1 MFNNLKTNIMSEEKT
16 YVFGEGSANSVISAL
31 APMLSNRGI
40 DPSVL
45 ALMNND
51 GFGNGNWIW
60 IIFLAMMWGGWG
72 GRGGF
77 GGYDNGTGF
86 LASQLNNDYG
96 RDVLLQAINGN
107 ASAISQLATSLHC
120 DVNQIQATL
129 CSISNAVGLSGQQII
144 NAVQSG
150 DATIASQM
158 ASCCCDIKTLVTNQ
172 GYENR
177 LATLDQTSTLAGK
190 IDAQTN
196 LINDK
201 FCQLEMREMQS
212 KIDTLR
218 DEKLALQT
226 NISQRAQNEYIASS
240 LYPISTALTE
250 LRADFDCFK
259 SHLPETVSVPYS
271 PLVGVPTCVAA
282 QYGFG
287 PYAGFGFGA
296 GYGTGFGFNG
306 GCCGSN
312 SLWG

>member
-1 MFNNLKTNIMSEEKT
+1 MSEEKT

-31 APMLSNRGI
+31 APMLQNRGI

-45 ALMNND
+45 AMMNND
-51 GFGNGNWIW
+51 GFGGNGGWWIW
-60 IIFLAMMWGGWG
+60 IMFLAFMWGGFG

-77 GGYDNGTGF
+77 GGGYGDGTGF

-107 ASAISQLATSLHC
+107 GLAINQLASTLNCDINAVQTALNSLGT
-120 DVNQIQATL
+120 QIQAVGNT
-129 CSISNAVGLSGQQII
+129 VGLSGQQII
-144 NAVQSG
+144 NAIQAG
-150 DATIASQM
+150 NCDIASKI
-158 ASCCCDIKTLVTNQ
+158 AACCCETKNMITTQ

-177 LATLDQTSTLAGK
+177 IATTEQTTTLAGK
-190 IDAQTN
+190 IDAQTT

-201 FCQLEMREMQS
+201 FCQLEMREMQN
-212 KIDTLR
+212 KIDALR

-240 LYPISTALTE
+240 LYPIATALTE

-259 SHLPETVSVPYS
+259 SHLPDTVSVPYS
-271 PLVGVPTCVAA
+271 PVTAVPNCVAY

-287 PYAGFGFGA
+287 PYGPFVPG
-296 GYGTGFGFNG
+296 NG
-306 GCCGSN
+306 SF
-312 SLWG
+312 WG

>member
-1 MFNNLKTNIMSEEKT
+1 MSEEKT
-16 YVFGEGSANSVISAL
+16 YVFDGGSTSGIISAL
-31 APMLSNRGI
+31 APMLQNRGI

-45 ALMNND
+45 ALMNNND
-51 GFGNGNWIW
+51 GFGGNGGWWIW
-60 IIFLAMMWGGWG
+60 IMFLAFMWGGFG

-77 GGYDNGTGF
+77 GGYGDGTGF

-107 ASAISQLATSLHC
+107 GLAINQLASTLNCDINAVQTALTSLGT
-120 DVNQIQATL
+120 QIQAVGNT
-129 CSISNAVGLSGQQII
+129 VGLSGQQII
-144 NAVQSG
+144 NAIQAG
-150 DATIASQM
+150 NCDIASKI
-158 ASCCCDIKTLVTNQ
+158 AACCCDTKNMITTQ

-177 LATLDQTSTLAGK
+177 IATAEQTATLAGK
-190 IDAQTN
+190 IDAQTT

-201 FCQLEMREMQS
+201 FCQLEMREMQN
-212 KIDTLR
+212 KIDALR

-271 PLVGVPTCVAA
+271 PITAIPNCVAY

-287 PYAGFGFGA
+287 PYAGFGFPG
-296 GYGTGFGFNG
+296 NG
-306 GCCGSN
+306 SF
-312 SLWG
+312 WG

>member
-1 MFNNLKTNIMSEEKT
+1 MSEEKT
-16 YVFGEGSANSVISAL
+16 YVFGEGSANSIISAL
-31 APMLSNRGI
+31 APMLQNRGI

-51 GFGNGNWIW
+51 GLGNGGWWIW
-60 IIFLAMMWGGWG
+60 IIFLAMMWGGFG

-77 GGYDNGTGF
+77 GGYGEGTGF

-107 ASAISQLATSLHC
+107 ANAVGQLATTLHC

-144 NAVQSG
+144 NAVQAG
-150 DATIASQM
+150 NTTIASQI
-158 ASCCCDIKTLVTNQ
+158 ASCCCDVKGAITTQ

-177 LATLDQTSTLAGK
+177 LATLDQTATLAGK
-190 IDAQTN
+190 IDAQTT

-201 FCQLEMREMQS
+201 FCQLEMREMQN
-212 KIDTLR
+212 KIDALR
-218 DEKLALQT
+218 DEKLALQN
-226 NISQRAQNEYIASS
+226 NISQRAQNEYIATS
-240 LYPISTALTE
+240 LYPINTALTE

-271 PLVGVPTCVAA
+271 PVTAVPNCVAY
-282 QYGFG
+282 QYGFPG
-287 PYAGFGFGA
+287 
-296 GYGTGFGFNG
+296 NG
-306 GCCGSN
+306 SF
-312 SLWG
+312 WG

>member
-1 MFNNLKTNIMSEEKT
+1 MSEEKT
-16 YVFGEGSANSVISAL
+16 YVFDSASSSNIISAL
-31 APMLSNRGI
+31 APMLQNRGI

-51 GFGNGNWIW
+51 GFGGNGGWWIW
-60 IIFLAMMWGGWG
+60 IFFLAMMWGGFG

-77 GGYDNGTGF
+77 GGYGDGTGF

-107 ASAISQLATSLHC
+107 GLAINQLASTLNCDINAVQTALTSIGT
-120 DVNQIQATL
+120 QIQAVGNT
-129 CSISNAVGLSGQQII
+129 VGLSGQQII
-144 NAVQSG
+144 NAIQAG
-150 DATIASQM
+150 NCDLASKL
-158 ASCCCDIKTLVTNQ
+158 ASCCCETKNMITTQ

-177 LATLDQTSTLAGK
+177 IATAEQTATLAGK

-201 FCQLEMREMQS
+201 FCQLEMREMQN
-212 KIDTLR
+212 KIDALR

-226 NISQRAQNEYIASS
+226 NISQRAQNEYIATS

-259 SHLPETVSVPYS
+259 SHLPETVSIPYS
-271 PLVGVPTCVAA
+271 PVVGVPTCVAA
-282 QYGFG
+282 NYGFG
-287 PYAGFGFGA
+287 PYNGFGFPG
-296 GYGTGFGFNG
+296 NG
-306 GCCGSN
+306 SF
-312 SLWG
+312 WG

>member
-1 MFNNLKTNIMSEEKT
+1 MSEEKT
-16 YVFGEGSANSVISAL
+16 YVFGEGSANSIISAL

-40 DPSVL
+40 DPGVL
-45 ALMNND
+45 ALMNNND
-51 GFGNGNWIW
+51 GFGGNGGWWIW

-107 ASAISQLATSLHC
+107 GDAVRQLATSLHC
-120 DVNQIQATL
+120 DVNQIQSTL

-144 NAVQSG
+144 NAIQSG
-150 DATIASQM
+150 DASLASQI
-158 ASCCCDIKTLVTNQ
+158 ASCCCETKNMITTQ

-177 LATLDQTSTLAGK
+177 LATLDQTATLAGK
-190 IDAQTN
+190 IDAQTT

-201 FCQLEMREMQS
+201 FCQLEMREMQN
-212 KIDTLR
+212 KIDALR

-226 NISQRAQNEYIASS
+226 NISQRAQNEYIATS

-259 SHLPETVSVPYS
+259 SHLPETVSVPYT
-271 PLVGVPTCVAA
+271 PVTAIPNCVAA
-282 QYGFG
+282 QYGLYG
-287 PYAGFGFGA
+287 TPFGFGA
-296 GYGTGFGFNG
+296 GYGFGFNG
-306 GCCGSN
+306 AGCGSCSG

>member
-1 MFNNLKTNIMSEEKT
+1 MSEEKT
-16 YVFGEGSANSVISAL
+16 YVFGEGSANSIISAL
-31 APMLSNRGI
+31 APMLQNRGI

-51 GFGNGNWIW
+51 GLGNGGWWIW

-77 GGYDNGTGF
+77 GGYGEGTGF

-107 ASAISQLATSLHC
+107 ANAVGQLATTLHC

-150 DATIASQM
+150 NATIASQI
-158 ASCCCDIKTLVTNQ
+158 ASCCCDVKGAITTQ

-177 LATLDQTSTLAGK
+177 LATVDQTATLAGK
-190 IDAQTN
+190 IDAQTT

-201 FCQLEMREMQS
+201 FCQLEMREMQN
-212 KIDTLR
+212 KIDALR
-218 DEKLALQT
+218 DEKLALQN
-226 NISQRAQNEYIASS
+226 NISQRAQNEYIATS
-240 LYPISTALTE
+240 LYPINNALTE

-271 PLVGVPTCVAA
+271 PVTAVPNCVAY

-287 PYAGFGFGA
+287 PYASFGFPG
-296 GYGTGFGFNG
+296 NG
-306 GCCGSN
+306 SF
-312 SLWG
+312 WG

>member
-1 MFNNLKTNIMSEEKT
+1 
-16 YVFGEGSANSVISAL
+16 
-31 APMLSNRGI
+31 
-40 DPSVL
+40 
-45 ALMNND
+45 
-51 GFGNGNWIW
+51 
-60 IIFLAMMWGGWG
+60 MWGGWG

-107 ASAISQLATSLHC
+107 ANAIGQLATTLHC
-120 DVNQIQATL
+120 DVNQIQSTL
-129 CSISNAVGLSGQQII
+129 CSLSNTVGLSGQQII
-144 NAVQSG
+144 SAINSG
-150 DATIASQM
+150 DASIAAQI
-158 ASCCCDIKTLVTNQ
+158 ASCCCETKQLITTQ

-177 LATLDQTSTLAGK
+177 LATVDQTATIVGK
-190 IDAQTN
+190 IDEQTT

-201 FCQLEMREMQS
+201 FCQLEMREMQN
-212 KIDTLR
+212 KIDALR

-240 LYPISTALTE
+240 LYPITTALTE

-259 SHLPETVSVPYS
+259 SHLPSTVTVPYS
-271 PLVGVPTCVAA
+271 EVTAVPNCIAS

-287 PYAGFGFGA
+287 PYAPRGCGFGVWNSTFGP
-296 GYGTGFGFNG
+296 NG
-306 GCCGSN
+306 

>member
-1 MFNNLKTNIMSEEKT
+1 MSDEKT
-16 YVFGEGSANSVISAL
+16 YVFDSASGSNIISAL
-31 APMLSNRGI
+31 APMLQNRGI

-45 ALMNND
+45 ALMKDND
-51 GFGNGNWIW
+51 GFGGNGGWWMWIF
-60 IIFLAMMWGGWG
+60 FLAFMWGGFG

-77 GGYDNGTGF
+77 GGGYGDGTGF

-107 ASAISQLATSLHC
+107 GLAINQLASTLNCDINAVQTALTSIGT
-120 DVNQIQATL
+120 QIQAVGNT
-129 CSISNAVGLSGQQII
+129 VGLSGQQII
-144 NAVQSG
+144 NAIQAG
-150 DATIASQM
+150 NCDLASKL
-158 ASCCCDIKTLVTNQ
+158 AACCCETKNMITTQ

-177 LATLDQTSTLAGK
+177 IATAEQTATLAGK

-201 FCQLEMREMQS
+201 FCQLEMREMQN
-212 KIDTLR
+212 KIDALR

-226 NISQRAQNEYIASS
+226 NISQRAQNEYIATS

-259 SHLPETVSVPYS
+259 SHQPPTVSVPYS
-271 PLVGVPTCVAA
+271 PIVGVPTCVAA
-282 QYGFG
+282 QYGYG
-287 PYAGFGFGA
+287 PFGFGFG
-296 GYGTGFGFNG
+296 NG
-306 GCCGSN
+306 NG